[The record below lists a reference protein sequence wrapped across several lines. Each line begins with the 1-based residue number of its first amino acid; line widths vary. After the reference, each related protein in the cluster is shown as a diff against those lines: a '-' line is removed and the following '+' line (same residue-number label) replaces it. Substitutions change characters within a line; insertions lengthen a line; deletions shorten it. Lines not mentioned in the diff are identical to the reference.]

1 MVPHSL
7 HTGFIR
13 NPGLIFSRSHSNSF
27 CDPTGSGSISQHSQL
42 DRNHAAEKFSSL
54 QTNRGRKR
62 AAAAITLA
70 YCSDERT
77 NCSFT
82 QLRHFKMHSSEAIL
96 ANCASGPCPLAMVVA
111 SSAAD
116 ASARLFSQRGL
127 PFWPPAGFA
136 GPPSPALTP
145 VDSSSASTRSC
156 SRLHVI
162 CTLPGGSVS
171 PTFPGPALRTYSA
184 QMACSHCP
192 DTGN

>member
-1 MVPHSL
+1 MQQ
-7 HTGFIR
+7 R
-13 NPGLIFSRSHSNSF
+13 NSATCKPI
-27 CDPTGSGSISQHSQL
+27 P
-42 DRNHAAEKFSSL
+42 KP
-54 QTNRGRKR
+54 NRGGRKR

-70 YCSDERT
+70 YCDER

-82 QLRHFKMHSSEAIL
+82 QLRHFNMHSSEAIL

-162 CTLPGGSVS
+162 CTFLGGSVS
-171 PTFPGPALRTYSA
+171 PTFPGRALRTNSA

-192 DTGN
+192 ETGNWKDNQQIQGAP